1 MTSLVFGIVSLLI
14 VTAMGGTAFYTYQQL
29 GRTPGELLDY
39 LQRRLEGHTKLE
51 WVALPVIAVIRSA
64 LDAPSVQMRAVLPFA
79 VPPPPPRLGS
89 SEISRPDPIP
99 TGAKI
104 WRVSSSG
111 PYFRIA
117 DVAKL
122 ARAGDVV
129 EIEAGDY
136 YGDVTTW
143 HQARLTIRGINGV
156 ARLFA
161 AGQSAE
167 QKAIWVI
174 RRGEFDISN
183 VDFVGAKVADKNGA
197 GIRFEGGH
205 LRLRNCL
212 FWGNEMG
219 LLTSQDEGQPLSTV
233 SIESSEFAYSRVE
246 NKWGHNLY
254 VGKIHTLTVRGS
266 YFHHA
271 GVGHLLKS
279 RASINVIE
287 YNRITDESGGRASY
301 ELNFPNGGD
310 VSIIGNIIQ
319 QQRESE
325 NSTMISYG
333 EEGYSWASNQLLV
346 ASNTLVND
354 HPHGGRFLRVANGAG
369 RVVLANNLIF
379 GPGALPAGEGGVD
392 FNNVRIAWESFVNA
406 FGYDYRIKVVK
417 PELSYLPV
425 WDTELSKQLL
435 PSHQYVHPRS
445 VSSLR
450 LPPLYVG
457 AHPRSGKGID

>member
-1 MTSLVFGIVSLLI
+1 MIALVLGFVCLLI
-14 VTAMGGTAFYTYQQL
+14 VAAMGGAAFYTYQQL

-39 LQRRLEGHTKLE
+39 VQRRLEGHTKLE
-51 WVALPVIAVIRSA
+51 WVALPAMAVVRSA
-64 LDAPSVQMRAVLPFA
+64 LNAPSAQMRAMLPFE
-79 VPPPPPRLGS
+79 VPPPPPRLGP
-89 SEISRPDPIP
+89 SEISRPGPIP
-99 TGAKI
+99 TGAKV
-104 WRVSSSG
+104 WRVSGSG

-143 HQARLTIRGINGV
+143 LQARLTIRGVNGV

-161 AGQSAE
+161 AGRSAE
-167 QKAIWVI
+167 HKAIWVI

-219 LLTSQDEGQPLSTV
+219 LLTSPDEGPPVSTV
-233 SIESSEFAYSRVE
+233 TIESSEFAYSRVE

-254 VGKIHTLTVRGS
+254 VGKMHALTVRGS

-279 RASINVIE
+279 RASINTIE
-287 YNRITDESGGRASY
+287 YNRFTDESGGRASY

-310 VSIIGNIIQ
+310 VRVIGNVIQ

-325 NSTMISYG
+325 NSTLIAYG
-333 EEGYSWASNQLLV
+333 EEGYFWPSNRLLIT
-346 ASNTLVND
+346 SNTLVND
-354 HPHGGRFLRVANGAG
+354 HPHGGRFLRVANGAD
-369 RVVLANNLIF
+369 RVVLANNLMV
-379 GPGALPAGEGGVD
+379 GPGALLAGEGGVD
-392 FNNVRIAWESFVNA
+392 FNNVRVAWESFVNA
-406 FGYDYRIKVVK
+406 FRYDYRLKVLK
-417 PELSYLPV
+417 PELSYQPV
-425 WDTELSKQLL
+425 WDTELSRQLL
-435 PSHQYVHPRS
+435 PSSQYVHPRS
-445 VSSLR
+445 VLPLR
-450 LPPLYVG
+450 SPPLYVG
-457 AHPRSGKGID
+457 AHPK